1 MPWYE
6 MTPTN
11 PNHAS
16 FHELK
21 GHGYYTAHLDTVP
34 HEGTGVLDFMAG
46 MHRAASISRYDE
58 RDAAGNYVGP
68 RQPRIDKS
76 NRPGDP
82 TWENAHVRI
91 VKPH

>member
-21 GHGYYTAHLDTVP
+21 GQSYYTKHLDTLP
-34 HEGTGVLDFMAG
+34 HEGTGILDFMAG
-46 MHRAASISRYDE
+46 QHRAASISRYDE
-58 RDAAGNYVGP
+58 RDAAGVYRGP
-68 RQPRIDKS
+68 RQPRIDKT
-76 NRPGDP
+76 NRPGEP
-82 TWENAHVRI
+82 TWQNAHTRVLQ
-91 VKPH
+91 PH